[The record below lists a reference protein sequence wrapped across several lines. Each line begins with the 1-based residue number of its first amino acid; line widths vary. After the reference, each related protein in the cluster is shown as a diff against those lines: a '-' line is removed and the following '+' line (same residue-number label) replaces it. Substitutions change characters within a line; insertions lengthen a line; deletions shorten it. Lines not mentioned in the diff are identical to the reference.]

1 MKTILRLGILSLLIL
16 VTGCNVESLDNTD
29 LSSLDLDR
37 NYDKES
43 CETAFA
49 YYEGGCFSNDGFNR
63 WGWVI
68 GPLSDATDATYDLYS
83 GAGQCNL
90 DNGTHV
96 GTLSVNYADGSVTV
110 DYNAFAGYGF
120 TETHLYVGNDKY
132 PTKRNGR
139 PTVAPGQYGNQNS
152 FSEAVGSDSYTIED
166 LDGDIYIIAHAV
178 VCEVIEEECTVSAG
192 TLQSKANECLE
203 KYGEV
208 TISATPLGD
217 AIVPDGFEV
226 LYLLSKFSSQF
237 IILENSDS
245 PTFVVNDD
253 DEYTIHTLV
262 YDPNTFDA
270 SDLIGNFV
278 PEIAVQFIENGGD
291 LCGSIDSVGAH
302 IKVLR
307 CEEPN

>member
-1 MKTILRLGILSLLIL
+1 MKAILKLCILSLLIL
-16 VTGCNVESLDNTD
+16 VTGCNVESLDSDTN
-29 LSSLDLDR
+29 SLDLGR
-37 NYDKES
+37 NLNEES

-68 GPLSDATDATYDLYS
+68 GPLSDATDATYDLYA

-96 GTLSVNYADGSVTV
+96 GTLNVNYADGSVTV
-110 DYNAFAGYGF
+110 DYNAFSGFGF

-152 FSEAVGSDSYTIED
+152 YSEAVGSDSYTIND
-166 LDGDIYIIAHAV
+166 LEGEIYIIAHAV
-178 VCEVIEEECTVSAG
+178 VCEVEVEECSVDAG
-192 TLQSKANECLE
+192 TLLPDANDCLE
-203 KYGEV
+203 RNGEV
-208 TISATPLGD
+208 VISATTVGD

-253 DEYTIHTLV
+253 DEYTIHTLI
-262 YDPNTFDA
+262 YDPNTFDT
-270 SDLIGNFV
+270 SNLIGNFV
-278 PEIAVQFIENGGD
+278 PMVAEQFIENGGD
-291 LCGSIDSVGAH
+291 ICGSIDGVGAH

-307 CEEPN
+307 CEEDN